1 VALLFREPKVSHRLL
16 GKLPSHGNSFLFTN
30 QPDGLYP
37 ALSHPTRTSMTQAFQ
52 SAGRSP
58 DTIED
63 VEGLIR
69 HIDAQNCTPG
79 WIARPQPLM
88 WPRARSRF
96 VPVHWRYADIRPAL
110 VAAGRVIGTDL
121 AERRNF
127 VLRNPCPG
135 NDFATTRTLVG
146 AYQSILPG
154 EHARSHRHS
163 SHALRV
169 ILESRGSYSVV
180 DGKRHPMETGD
191 IVLTPGGHWHGHG
204 HDGAEQAF
212 WFDCLDLPLVHLL
225 EPMTAE
231 DHPQHWEADAQHEP
245 ASPMRISSESIQQ
258 QLATATD
265 GDPWFGRTIDVSSAT
280 MRTITIKVHQW
291 RAGWRNRPYSQHANQ
306 IYVVLGGSGSTE
318 VGEQRF
324 DWAFGDVFV
333 APLGT
338 RVAHAVSADAL
349 LVALSDEGLMKFS
362 GFHQLH
368 DA

>member
-1 VALLFREPKVSHRLL
+1 
-16 GKLPSHGNSFLFTN
+16 
-30 QPDGLYP
+30 
-37 ALSHPTRTSMTQAFQ
+37 MTQEFP
-52 SAGRSP
+52 SAETFL
-58 DTIED
+58 DAIDDVDELIAHIET
-63 VEGLIR
+63 
-69 HIDAQNCTPG
+69 QNCTPG

-88 WPRARSRF
+88 WPHAKSRF
-96 VPVHWRYADIRPAL
+96 VAVHWRYADIRPAL

-163 SHALRV
+163 SHALRI

-180 DGKRHPMETGD
+180 NGRRHPMESGD

-204 HDGAEQAF
+204 HDGTEQAF

-231 DHPQHWEADAQHEP
+231 DHPQHWEADAQDDQ
-245 ASPMRISSESIQQ
+245 ASSMRISHESIQQ
-258 QLATATD
+258 QLATAAE
-265 GDPWFGRTIDVSSAT
+265 GDPWFGRTLDVSSAT

-291 RAGWRNRPYSQHANQ
+291 RAGWRNRPYRQHANQ
-306 IYVVLGGSGSTE
+306 IYVVLNGSGSTE
-318 VGEQRF
+318 VEDQRF
-324 DWAFGDVFV
+324 DWSFGDVFV
-333 APLGT
+333 APLAT
-338 RVAHAVSADAL
+338 RVAHSVGTDAL
-349 LVALSDEGLMKFS
+349 LVTLSDEGLMKFS
-362 GFHQLH
+362 CFYQLQ